1 MKVNKTTAFGLSRLL
16 MGRLQAES
24 TGLLNKAETQ
34 STSIDWVLTVL
45 EVIKIRD
52 EWAQVLVNHDLEWVI
67 VTRCPLPLV
76 REDLVESGLYQI
88 KAKTNENIVV
98 MDLDKCPKAG
108 RRRSLRV
115 IQNGY

>member
-1 MKVNKTTAFGLSRLL
+1 MKVNKTTAFGLLRLL
-16 MGRLQAES
+16 MGRLQTES
-24 TGLLNKAETQ
+24 TGLLNKAEVQ
-34 STSIDWVLTVL
+34 SSRIDWVLEVL

-67 VTRCPLPLV
+67 VTRCPLPLI
-76 REDLVESGLYQI
+76 REDLAESGLYLI

-98 MDLDKCPKAG
+98 LDLDERPKSG

-115 IQNGY
+115 IQNDY